1 MCFLKKLTHRKRV
14 SLALTKTNT
23 MTQSLI
29 SQYHFLAEW
38 GGSRID
44 FLEIS
49 GLDIVVD
56 IVPMRGGSSPE
67 ESEVKIPGLTR
78 YKDIVLKRAVKVGDN
93 EFYNW
98 IKTRSF
104 GSIERR
110 DVTISLLNE
119 KHEPVI
125 SWRVKNCFPSHY
137 IGPVLMS
144 NDSQL
149 ATETLILAHEG
160 FSVEHL

>member
-1 MCFLKKLTHRKRV
+1 
-14 SLALTKTNT
+14 
-23 MTQSLI
+23 MTQPVI

-67 ESEVKIPGLTR
+67 ESEIKIPGLTR

-104 GSIERR
+104 GTI
-110 DVTISLLNE
+110 VTISLLNE